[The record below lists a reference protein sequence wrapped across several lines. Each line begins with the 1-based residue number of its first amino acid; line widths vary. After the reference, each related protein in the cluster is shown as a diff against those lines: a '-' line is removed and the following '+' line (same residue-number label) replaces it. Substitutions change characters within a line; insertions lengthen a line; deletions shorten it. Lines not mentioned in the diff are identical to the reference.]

1 MLQSQTCPKCTVYVV
16 LHPSPQRK
24 YRQQLRG
31 RNLTGGKW
39 LGCNKDNR
47 GLKEGRKNPSFA
59 AVWRKT
65 LHAGFHAVQRSLCLC
80 WRRKR
85 LKKRLIILSEASC
98 FISIPWA
105 ASSLRYTYGNCMLF
119 LEICVVFFFFF
130 FSNLRE
136 MWVLIEVKRLMVC
149 ATVRPSGSIC
159 FWKFPL
165 PASMPSSSFAV
176 TRVFQVPTLCSC
188 NYKELFSGVE
198 ASEVLPVQR
207 HPESVTSFPP
217 PSHHLFSLPAAS
229 ATLMFPL
236 ESLPGFLIIWIA
248 HHLYYFASRS
258 LAPSA

>member
-119 LEICVVFFFFF
+119 LEICVVFFFFSF
-130 FSNLRE
+130 
-136 MWVLIEVKRLMVC
+136 LIWEKCECLLKWRDWWCVPL
-149 ATVRPSGSIC
+149 SG
-159 FWKFPL
+159 P
-165 PASMPSSSFAV
+165 
-176 TRVFQVPTLCSC
+176 
-188 NYKELFSGVE
+188 VE
-198 ASEVLPVQR
+198 AYAFESFHFQPACLHLPLQSLGYSRFPHCAAVITKSF
-207 HPESVTSFPP
+207 SVVWKLLKSCQFKG
-217 PSHHLFSLPAAS
+217 
-229 ATLMFPL
+229 TLKV
-236 ESLPGFLIIWIA
+236 
-248 HHLYYFASRS
+248 
-258 LAPSA
+258 